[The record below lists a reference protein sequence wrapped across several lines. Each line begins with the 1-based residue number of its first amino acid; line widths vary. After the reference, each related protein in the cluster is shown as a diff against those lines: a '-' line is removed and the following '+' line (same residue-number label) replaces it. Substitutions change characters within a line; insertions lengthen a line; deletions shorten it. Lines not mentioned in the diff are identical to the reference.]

1 MPWQGNQFV
10 RTDGTRTGST
20 VWQQA
25 QAASVDII
33 STDHDT
39 HDEDQA
45 QGITDCINRNGAN
58 TVAADIN
65 WGNFK
70 IIGLGAGTANGDAV
84 NKGQMDAADGTLQ
97 GNIDSLSATVDT
109 KLANVVEDTSPQLGG
124 ALDVNGN
131 AIVSV
136 TNGAIDITPNGTG
149 RVIVPRLTLAGVTYP
164 DADGTANQVLTT
176 DGAGAASWQDLP
188 AFGPFTEYGESADQT
203 LAAGTRITVAYS
215 ALTPALTGEA
225 KVIAVTLK
233 VINANSGWAVGDKLY
248 SAMQVEDGLAT
259 GTSFFGFQAFKN
271 ATSVGLMVGA
281 DGIRV
286 VSGTAGSWNS
296 TINLA
301 NWRAVIS
308 AWR

>member
-25 QAASVDII
+25 QAAGVDII

-70 IIGLGAGTANGDAV
+70 ITSLATGTASGDAV

-124 ALDVNGN
+124 SLDVNGN

-136 TNGAIDITPNGTG
+136 TNGAINITPDGTG
-149 RVIVPRLTLAGVTYP
+149 RVVMPRLTLADYQMP
-164 DADGTANQVLTT
+164 DSAGT
-176 DGAGAASWQDLP
+176 DGQTFVFSGGNVVVGAAS
-188 AFGPFTEYGESADQT
+188 PFTEYGESSPQNWT
-203 LAAGTRITVAYS
+203 TGSMGTISLASLG
-215 ALTPALTGEA
+215 LTGEPKEAGA
-225 KVIAVTLK
+225 KIECVVADQGY
-233 VINANSGWAVGDKLY
+233 SVGDKISY
-248 SAMQVEDGLAT
+248 SDATAAAASINLAI
-259 GTSFFGFQAFKN
+259 SFDTTNVYF
-271 ATSVGLMVGA
+271 SVGSSGLMVPSKNGGGS
-281 DGIRV
+281 GITTNDTNFRIIV
-286 VSGTAGSWNS
+286 TAK
-296 TINLA
+296 
-301 NWRAVIS
+301 R
-308 AWR
+308 